1 MQLYESIAQLVR
13 YANLYSKYLVIQS
26 EIYNLQLLL
35 LFCMYTTPY
44 FIIHLIILYLTNE
57 PVFRFPYIMRSV
69 ICYLIVTHVIILF

>member
-1 MQLYESIAQLVR
+1 MQLYGSIAQLVR

-35 LFCMYTTPY
+35 LLFYMYTKPY

-57 PVFRFPYIMRSV
+57 PV
-69 ICYLIVTHVIILF
+69 